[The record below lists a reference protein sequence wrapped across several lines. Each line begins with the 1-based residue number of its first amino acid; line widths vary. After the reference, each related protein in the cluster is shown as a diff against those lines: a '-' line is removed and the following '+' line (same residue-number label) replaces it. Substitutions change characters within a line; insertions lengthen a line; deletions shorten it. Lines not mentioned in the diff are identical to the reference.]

1 MKVVLLV
8 ELPQGGRIID
18 DLTSQ
23 TALAVAASVLAV
35 GALIA
40 FWWWWTG
47 RVQRRRDAVPVR
59 ILVTGT
65 RGKSS
70 TVRALHAAL
79 LADGRRAHAKTTGTA
94 AAELDQDGRE
104 TRIRRLG
111 RPSVLE
117 VLRTMDRALAA
128 PTPPDALVVECMAV
142 RPELIDL
149 VAQRMV
155 APGIVVLT
163 NAQVDHLE
171 DEGSDVTAIAASM
184 ARAVT
189 PGALVVTGET
199 SPAPRQAI
207 ADAVAAAGG
216 TLVTATPDEV
226 APDVLERL
234 PLVHPANVATVLA
247 VTRSLGIDDEVAVG
261 GMAAATLEPG
271 AGERWRHP
279 LGSLTATYA
288 DLGAINDP
296 ASLGDALEAFA
307 WPPPEVPRVA
317 LAIGRWDR
325 PLRSLAFVG
334 CLRRDRFDGV
344 VLTGGPVRRVRR
356 ELLRDGWP
364 AERIVVASPFDRF
377 ASIWQR
383 RTARLV
389 RRIDASAAEVLVVA
403 LQNEHEPL
411 ADCVRSTF
419 RRGIAVGG
427 ATTVAATATGRR
439 PADTEV
445 AA

>member
-8 ELPQGGRIID
+8 ELPKAERIVD
-18 DLTSQ
+18 DLTSR
-23 TALAVAASVLAV
+23 TALAGAASVLTV
-35 GALIA
+35 GALVA
-40 FWWWWTG
+40 VWWWWTV
-47 RVQRRRDAVPVR
+47 RLQRRRDTVPVR

-79 LADGRRAHAKTTGTA
+79 HAAGMRPHAKTTGTA

-104 TRIRRLG
+104 TRTRRRG

-117 VLRTMDRALAA
+117 VLRTMDRALAV
-128 PTPPDALVVECMAV
+128 PTLPDALVVECMAV

-149 VAQRMV
+149 VSRRMV

-171 DEGSDVTAIAASM
+171 DEGSDVAAIAASM

-199 SPAPRQAI
+199 APAPKQAI
-207 ADAVAAAGG
+207 ADAVADAGG
-216 TLVTATPDEV
+216 TLVPTTRDEV

-247 VTRSLGIDDEVAVG
+247 VTRSLGIDDEVAVR
-261 GMAAATLEPG
+261 GMAETTLEPG
-271 AGERWRHP
+271 VRERWRHP
-279 LGSLTATYA
+279 LGALAATYA

-296 ASLGDALEAFA
+296 ASLGDALEVFA
-307 WPPPEVPRVA
+307 WPPPEVPRIA
-317 LAIGRWDR
+317 LAVGRWDR
-325 PLRSLAFVG
+325 PLRSLSFVG
-334 CLRRDRFDGV
+334 CLRRDVFDGV
-344 VLTGGPVRRVRR
+344 VLAGGPVRRVRR

-364 AERIVVASPFDRF
+364 PERIVVATPADRF
-377 ASIWQR
+377 LSIWCR

-411 ADCVRSTF
+411 ADRIRSTF
-419 RRGIAVGG
+419 RQGVLVGG
-427 ATTVAATATGRR
+427 AATSPGHRAVD
-439 PADTEV
+439 AEV

>member
-1 MKVVLLV
+1 MVLV
-8 ELPQGGRIID
+8 ELPEAGRIID
-18 DLTSQ
+18 DLTSR
-23 TALAVAASVLAV
+23 TGLAGAASVLAV
-35 GALIA
+35 DGLMVV
-40 FWWWWTG
+40 WWWWTG

-79 LADGRRAHAKTTGTA
+79 LAAGMRPCAKTTGTA

-104 TRIRRLG
+104 TRTRRLG

-117 VLRTMDRALAA
+117 VLRSMDRALAA

-149 VAQRMV
+149 VAHRMV

-171 DEGSDVTAIAASM
+171 DEGSDVAAIAASM
-184 ARAVT
+184 ALAVT
-189 PGALVVTGET
+189 PGSLVVTGET
-199 SPAPRQAI
+199 APGPRRAI
-207 ADAVAAAGG
+207 ADAVTTAGG
-216 TLVTATPDEV
+216 TLVVATPDEV
-226 APDVLERL
+226 DPDLLGRL

-247 VTRSLGIDDEVAVG
+247 VTRSLGIDDEVAVQ

-271 AGERWRHP
+271 EGERWRQR

-288 DLGAINDP
+288 DLGAVNDP
-296 ASLGDALEAFA
+296 ASLGEALEAFA
-307 WPPPEVPRVA
+307 WPPPEVPRIA
-317 LAIGRWDR
+317 LAVGRWDR

-344 VLTGGPVRRVRR
+344 VLTGGPVRQVRR

-364 AERIVVASPFDRF
+364 AERIVVATPFDRV
-377 ASIWQR
+377 ASIWR
-383 RTARLV
+383 HRTARLV
-389 RRIDASAAEVLVVA
+389 QRIDASAAEVLVVA

-411 ADCVRSTF
+411 ADRVRSTF
-419 RRGIAVGG
+419 RQGIALRGP
-427 ATTVAATATGRR
+427 ATATATGHR